1 MHSRSKTIRS
11 VLVVTVFSVI
21 GKLTGF
27 FREAVIASHY
37 GAGSITDAYFVAYS
51 LPFHTIFHNWGQ
63 HGLNFCAH
71 IYTTIKQEPR
81 KSCLGKQYY

>member
-37 GAGSITDAYFVAYS
+37 GAGSIMPISLYS
-51 LPFHTIFHNWGQ
+51 LPSILFSIIGAAW
-63 HGLNFCAH
+63 A
-71 IYTTIKQEPR
+71 
-81 KSCLGKQYY
+81 